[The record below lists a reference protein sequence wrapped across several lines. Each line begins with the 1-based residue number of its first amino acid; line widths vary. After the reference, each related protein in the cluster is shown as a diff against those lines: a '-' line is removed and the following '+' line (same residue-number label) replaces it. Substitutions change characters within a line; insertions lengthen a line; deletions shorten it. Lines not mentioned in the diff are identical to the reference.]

1 LQAARWVREAGG
13 MVGFAVEWR
22 YPALEA
28 LTPEIDVYIASEDCY
43 RAQHGRSTDYEAA
56 CRAVQARGPRI
67 AVYTLGPGGSVGVA
81 DDLYFEAP
89 GLAIRPVDT
98 TGAGDVYHGA
108 FLYGLA
114 QGWEAPYVARFSN
127 VVAAIKC
134 LRIGGR
140 AGLPDAALA
149 LRALEAGAITADLPG
164 LAELDARVE
173 FYSQLQV

>member
-1 LQAARWVREAGG
+1 
-13 MVGFAVEWR
+13 
-22 YPALEA
+22 
-28 LTPEIDVYIASEDCY
+28 
-43 RAQHGRSTDYEAA
+43 
-56 CRAVQARGPRI
+56 
-67 AVYTLGPGGSVGVA
+67 VA